1 MTGAADNRARAPAGE
16 APVRVGMLV
25 NGGTYAYGVS
35 EVARLILESL
45 DRRRVRVAGLFLAR
59 GEEHDILGPL
69 CDEVCDLDVG
79 SLVPL
84 TAVGH
89 GRYYLPNLARKGLGL
104 VRAVLRTAAAA
115 RRLDLDL
122 IHVHFFP
129 LHLVAGLAARLA
141 GKPCLWHWH
150 GPFQQG
156 GVARLAARVGFGC
169 LADHVACIS
178 RFVLETLPP
187 QVQQRASVVYN
198 GVDTGRIA
206 GGQQHGVLR
215 RRIGVPEGTPLVGL
229 VGAIMERKGHEYFI
243 RAAARVVQRS
253 PDVRFVIVGTEN
265 EACRLRYGLEARY
278 RRLAGE
284 LGLARS
290 VIFAGHIPDAS
301 LLMADCDIIC
311 MPTIPMGRDSGEGF
325 GLVMAEA
332 MAAGVPVVATACGA
346 ALEIIEPR
354 ATGLLVP
361 PRDSDAL
368 ADAILFLLEDKERRR
383 VFAQAAHRR
392 IEEHFDI
399 RHAARTLEDVYRAVT
414 RGQ

>member
-1 MTGAADNRARAPAGE
+1 MSGQTLRQPGDP
-16 APVRVGMLV
+16 PPLRVGFLFD
-25 NGGTYAYGVS
+25 GSGKGYGVFELTRS
-35 EVARLILESL
+35 LVESL
-45 DRRRVRVAGLFLAR
+45 DRGEVTPVGLFLGAGYER
-59 GEEHDILGPL
+59 GELARV
-69 CDEVCDLDVG
+69 CDEVCDLG
-79 SLVPL
+79 SGCLLPL
-84 TAVGH
+84 SQPGH
-89 GRYYLPNLARKGLGL
+89 GKWYLPNLFRKAGRFLRA
-104 VRAVLRTAAAA
+104 VRALARAI
-115 RRLDLDL
+115 RRLDLDMV
-122 IHVHFFP
+122 HVHFYP
-129 LHLVAGLAARLA
+129 LHLIAGLACRLA
-141 GKPCLWHWH
+141 GVPCLWHWH
-150 GPFQQG
+150 GPFQHG
-156 GVARLAARVGFGC
+156 GVARLATRVGFWC

-187 QVQQRASVVYN
+187 QVQRRASVVYN

-215 RRIGVPEGTPLVGL
+215 RRIAVPEGAPLVGL
-229 VGAIMERKGHEYFI
+229 FGAIMERKGHEYFI

-253 PDVRFVIVGTEN
+253 PDVRFVIVGTES
-265 EACRLRYGLEARY
+265 EVSRLRYGLEARY

-290 VIFAGHIPDAS
+290 VIFAGYIPDAS

-346 ALEIIEPR
+346 APEIMGPR

-368 ADAILFLLEDKERRR
+368 ADAILFLLEDEERRR
-383 VFAQAAHRR
+383 AFAQAARRR